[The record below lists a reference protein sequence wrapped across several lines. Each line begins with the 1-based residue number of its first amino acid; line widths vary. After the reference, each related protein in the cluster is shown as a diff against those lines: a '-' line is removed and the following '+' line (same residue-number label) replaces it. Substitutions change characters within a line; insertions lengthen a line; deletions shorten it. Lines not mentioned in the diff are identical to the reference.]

1 MTRVNS
7 AIPVRLLCDELLL
20 AEHREIK
27 RLPKVLE
34 KSLRSRRLFK
44 VPETFVLGPGHVK
57 FFMDKME
64 FIKQRYVEIYNECVS
79 RGFAIQDYS
88 SSFDHIPPEYMNA
101 YEPTSQ
107 EHDLLIDRISTRIK
121 ESKKSKFHYYKKA
134 ISKDEAIAFLYT

>member
-7 AIPVRLLCDELLL
+7 AISVKLLCDELLL

-34 KSLRSRRLFK
+34 KTLRTRGLCK
-44 VPETFVLGPGHVK
+44 IPEVFVLGPGHVK
-57 FFMDKME
+57 FFMDKMK

-79 RGFAIQDYS
+79 RGFAVQDYS
-88 SSFDHIPPEYMNA
+88 SSFDHIPPVYMND

-107 EHDLLIDRISTRIK
+107 EHALLIDRISTRIK
-121 ESKKSKFHYYKKA
+121 DSKKSKFHYCKKA
-134 ISKDEAIAFLYT
+134 ISKDEAIAFLCA

>member
-7 AIPVRLLCDELLL
+7 AIPVKLLCDELLL

-34 KSLRSRRLFK
+34 KSLRSRGSCK
-44 VPETFVLGPGHVK
+44 IPETFVLGPGHVK
-57 FFMDKME
+57 FFMDKMK
-64 FIKQRYVEIYNECVS
+64 FIKQRYIEIYNECLS
-79 RGFAIQDYS
+79 RGFEVQDFS
-88 SSFDHIPPEYMNA
+88 SSFKHIAPEYMND

-107 EHDLLIDRISTRIK
+107 EHALLIDRISTRIK

-134 ISKDEAIAFLYT
+134 ISKDEAIAFLCT

>member
-34 KSLRSRRLFK
+34 KSLIARRSCNI
-44 VPETFVLGPGHVK
+44 PETFVLGPGHVK

-64 FIKQRYVEIYNECVS
+64 FIKQRYVEIYNECVN
-79 RGFAIQDYS
+79 RGFVVQDYS
-88 SSFDHIPPEYMNA
+88 SSFEHVPLEYLND
-101 YEPTSQ
+101 YVPTSQ
-107 EHDLLIDRISTRIK
+107 EHALLIDRISTRIK

-134 ISKDEAIAFLYT
+134 ISKDEAIAFLCT

>member
-7 AIPVRLLCDELLL
+7 AIPVKLLCDELLL

-34 KSLRSRRLFK
+34 KSLRARRLFK

-57 FFMDKME
+57 FFMDKMK
-64 FIKQRYVEIYNECVS
+64 FIKQRYAEIYNECVS
-79 RGFAIQDYS
+79 RGFAVQDYS
-88 SSFDHIPPEYMNA
+88 SSFENILPEYMND

-107 EHDLLIDRISTRIK
+107 EHALLIDRVSTRIK
-121 ESKKSKFHYYKKA
+121 ESKKSKFHYCKKA
-134 ISKDEAIAFLYT
+134 ISKDEAIAFLCT

>member
-7 AIPVRLLCDELLL
+7 AIPVKLLCDELLL

-34 KSLRSRRLFK
+34 KSLSTRGLCK
-44 VPETFVLGPGHVK
+44 IPESFVLGPGHVK
-57 FFMDKME
+57 FFMDKMK
-64 FIKQRYVEIYNECVS
+64 FIRQRYIEIYNECVN
-79 RGFAIQDYS
+79 RGFAVQDYS
-88 SSFDHIPPEYMNA
+88 SSFDHTPPEYMND

-107 EHDLLIDRISTRIK
+107 EYALLIGRISTRIK

-134 ISKDEAIAFLYT
+134 ISKDEAIVFLCT